1 MSLMTS
7 HFNIN
12 KKKDIASFYSE
23 RGYYLKKKDKMKINI
38 KPISVN
44 KCWQGRRF
52 KTKSY
57 KQFEKDLL
65 ALLPNDYEI
74 PTGDL
79 KIALKWGFS
88 SKLSDWD
95 NPIKP
100 IQDILQKKYDFNDC
114 RIFRATVE
122 KEIVKKGEEYIEF
135 KIDQNV

>member
-1 MSLMTS
+1 
-7 HFNIN
+7 
-12 KKKDIASFYSE
+12 
-23 RGYYLKKKDKMKINI
+23 MKINI

-135 KIDQNV
+135 KIDKNV